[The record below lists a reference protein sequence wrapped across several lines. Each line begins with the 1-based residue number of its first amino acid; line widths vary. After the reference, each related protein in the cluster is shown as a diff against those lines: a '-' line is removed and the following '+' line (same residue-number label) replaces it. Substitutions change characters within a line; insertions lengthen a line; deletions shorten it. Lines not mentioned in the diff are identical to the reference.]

1 MDRLDALNRVRE
13 EIDKML
19 FQDSQVIHN
28 EDYFNREVMRRITG
42 ELDAMN
48 LASVRSDRQII
59 TRLIVKEYTNQ
70 YNNYKFHSA

>member
-1 MDRLDALNRVRE
+1 
-13 EIDKML
+13 
-19 FQDSQVIHN
+19 
-28 EDYFNREVMRRITG
+28 
-42 ELDAMN
+42 MN